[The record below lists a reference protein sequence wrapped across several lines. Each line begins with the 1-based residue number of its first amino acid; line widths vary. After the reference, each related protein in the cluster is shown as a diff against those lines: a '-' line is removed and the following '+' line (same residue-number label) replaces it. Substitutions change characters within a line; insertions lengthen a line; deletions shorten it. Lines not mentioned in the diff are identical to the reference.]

1 MSAHRADIQRILE
14 LMREKET
21 VLETEHAHTQML
33 WNKCYGIKEKWRLLK
48 MKDNTFALKM
58 NKDGELLLENSDD
71 AVKAKYKPDSLL
83 LCAPVS
89 YLLMLFCVVIDI
101 AFSAVS
107 SYAFLTTL
115 PS

>member
-1 MSAHRADIQRILE
+1 
-14 LMREKET
+14 
-21 VLETEHAHTQML
+21 
-33 WNKCYGIKEKWRLLK
+33 

-58 NKDGELLLENSDD
+58 NKSGELLLENSDD

-101 AFSAVS
+101 AFFRSLRSQDWPLQQMLWPPLQAFWQKRSDRDSATINS
-107 SYAFLTTL
+107 IWHCC
-115 PS
+115 